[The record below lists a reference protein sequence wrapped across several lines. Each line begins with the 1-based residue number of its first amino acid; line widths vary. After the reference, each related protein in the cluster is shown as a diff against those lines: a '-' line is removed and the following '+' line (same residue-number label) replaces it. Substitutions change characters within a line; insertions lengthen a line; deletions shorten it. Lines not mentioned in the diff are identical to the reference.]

1 MGRSPLSPIFTL
13 VGGMAV
19 DGTGADPV
27 RRDLAVDDGRM
38 TVLPPGTAPAG
49 ERIDVDGLVIAP
61 GFIDVHSHADLE
73 PMTPEGDD
81 PLHASRVR
89 QGVTTEVTGNC
100 GFSPFPVPSAAAPF
114 VQRFLSVLFGPA
126 ADTFENLAAYR
137 AAVESKGLA
146 SNVAPLIG
154 HGTLRAATI
163 GMTDRP
169 PTPHELTEMQQALLA
184 TLEHGAFGLSSGLC
198 YPPATFAAPDE
209 LTALAAVA
217 TRTGAIYATHIRNE
231 TDLVGEALVEA
242 IDTAKAAGARLHI
255 SHLKA
260 AGRPNWGSAPA
271 LLEVLNTARESGVDV
286 TADAYPYTAGSTM
299 LHSLLPPWLTNE
311 GIDTM
316 LARLGDPG
324 VRRRVDAELAHG
336 IPGWQNLGS
345 AAGWERV
352 TVASSPRHRARE
364 GSSITELGSHDET
377 TADTIAR
384 LLLDEEGAVLAV
396 IHAMDEED
404 VRAFLAWPHTMIGSD
419 GIPMPGMPHPR
430 LTGTFP
436 RMLGRYRTESLAS
449 TVRKM
454 TGDPARRFGIPDR
467 GLVASGLV
475 ADLVV
480 FDPQAIMDNGTY
492 SDPWRAPSGIVHVF
506 VNGRPAVRDGAPLD
520 TTAGQVLTRRREVE
534 RARSHDR

>member
-1 MGRSPLSPIFTL
+1 MGRSPLSPTFTL
-13 VGGMAV
+13 VGGMVV

-27 RRDLAVDDGRM
+27 HRDVAVEHGTL
-38 TVLPPGTAPAG
+38 TVLAPGTAPAG
-49 ERIDVDGLVIAP
+49 DRIDVDGLVVAP

-73 PMTPEGDD
+73 PMTPEGGD

-89 QGVTTEVTGNC
+89 QGVTTEIIGNC
-100 GFSPFPVPSAAAPF
+100 GFSPFPVPAAAAPL
-114 VQRFLSVLFGPA
+114 VQRFLGVLFGPA

-137 AAVESKGLA
+137 AAVESAGLA

-163 GMTDRP
+163 GMADRP
-169 PTPHELTEMQQALLA
+169 PTPNELIDMEQALRTA
-184 TLEHGAFGLSSGLC
+184 LEQGAFGLSSGLC
-198 YPPATFAAPDE
+198 YPPATFAAPEE
-209 LTALAAVA
+209 LTALAEVA
-217 TRTGAIYATHIRNE
+217 TRAGAIYATHIRNE
-231 TDLVGEALVEA
+231 TDLVGEALAEA
-242 IDTAKAAGARLHI
+242 VDTARTVGAKLHI

-260 AGRPNWGSAPA
+260 AGRPNWGSAPGM
-271 LLEVLNTARESGVDV
+271 LEVLDTARESGVDV

-299 LHSLLPPWLTNE
+299 LHSLLPPWLTNA
-311 GIDTM
+311 GLDTM

-324 VRRRVDAELAHG
+324 VRRRVDVELAQG

-352 TVASSPRHRARE
+352 TVASSPRHKERE
-364 GSSITELGSHDET
+364 GSSIAELGSHDET

-384 LLLDEEGAVLAV
+384 LLTDEDGAVLAV

-404 VRAFLAWPHTMIGSD
+404 VRAFLAWPQTMIGSD

-436 RMLGRYRTESLAS
+436 RVLGRYRTESLAS

-454 TGDPARRFGIPDR
+454 TGEPARRFGIPDR
-467 GLVASGLV
+467 GFVTSGLV
-475 ADLVV
+475 ADLVIL
-480 FDPQAIMDNGTY
+480 DPESVIDNGTY

-506 VNGRPAVRDGAPLD
+506 VAGHPAVWDGEPRD
-520 TTAGQVLTRRREVE
+520 TTAGRVLTRRRVE
-534 RARSHDR
+534 RASSHRR